1 MVREHRIAGVPTL
14 PGTAYLELGRAAF
27 LHHAALFEGYPPDG
41 GVELRDVF
49 FLSPLLLTA
58 GGRPMR
64 VFLEKDE
71 DAFNFRVATRMDPT
85 TVGAEPGWQPHAR
98 GKVAALTA
106 PAARGG
112 HDVAAILARCAD
124 RVMEITGPVM
134 GEGEGLVYWGPR
146 WQSLRRIHLGTSEGL
161 AEIELPEELGDD
173 TVRFGLHPALLDVAT
188 GIIGFV
194 EEDTYLPLSYQR
206 VRVHRHLPRRFYSY
220 LRRHGESGQRS
231 ETIVVDVV
239 VLGADGEVL
248 IEIDHFTMKRV
259 NAQSV
264 NVRRPAA
271 ASSAEAELVPA
282 AAAPETAVAEEVDER
297 DGILPHEGAE
307 ALRRALSRDLEAPQI
322 VVTAKDLHLMIAS
335 VSATNRESLLS
346 AAGAAAAPPAG
357 THERPNIPTPYV
369 APATAIEISLAEVWQ
384 TTLGIERVGI
394 HDNFF
399 DLGGDSI
406 LGIQLIARAGAAGI
420 QLAPDQL
427 FEHQTIAELAKILD
441 AAPQPEAA
449 EPLPVTAFQRELLA
463 AGAAVPCWYAV
474 WPLPA
479 EMSAGAERE
488 VLRQALAA
496 VVARHEALRTRFDA
510 GSGGWTQVPAG
521 APEEAAVREVDLGAG
536 ADVAGLARE
545 MGAAL
550 APERGLLAAAA
561 ILDGGE
567 SPQRALLVVHPLAAD
582 GAAWELVRDEVSTAC
597 RQLATGGEVV
607 LPPVTSSFRRWLAA
621 KLQDVALGERGAA
634 TAGEWLAA
642 QEAAAVPAA
651 GAHPGSAA
659 MQTASVRLSPE
670 ETRAL
675 LDEIPD
681 LQRVRVEEV
690 LLTALAGSLGR
701 ATGGGVRVRVAVD
714 ARQADPQGLDLAR
727 AVGCFIVTLPV
738 RLDLAAAVDP
748 EEELRLAKEQVRG
761 ATGQGS
767 AAALF
772 ADLAGD
778 EELRR
783 RLAALPRPELSLTYL
798 GDAQTTSGP
807 ATGAAVTVLGQLDGE
822 GMRFDWTAGG
832 APLDGAVDRSAAEF
846 LAALRALIEVCRS
859 GAVAVYTPSD
869 FPDAELSQE
878 ELDKLFS

>member
-1 MVREHRIAGVPTL
+1 
-14 PGTAYLELGRAAF
+14 
-27 LHHAALFEGYPPDG
+27 
-41 GVELRDVF
+41 
-49 FLSPLLLTA
+49 
-58 GGRPMR
+58 
-64 VFLEKDE
+64 
-71 DAFNFRVATRMDPT
+71 
-85 TVGAEPGWQPHAR
+85 
-98 GKVAALTA
+98 
-106 PAARGG
+106 
-112 HDVAAILARCAD
+112 
-124 RVMEITGPVM
+124 
-134 GEGEGLVYWGPR
+134 
-146 WQSLRRIHLGTSEGL
+146 
-161 AEIELPEELGDD
+161 
-173 TVRFGLHPALLDVAT
+173 
-188 GIIGFV
+188 
-194 EEDTYLPLSYQR
+194 
-206 VRVHRHLPRRFYSY
+206 
-220 LRRHGESGQRS
+220 
-231 ETIVVDVV
+231 
-239 VLGADGEVL
+239 
-248 IEIDHFTMKRV
+248 MKRV

-282 AAAPETAVAEEVDER
+282 AASGTVETAVAEEVDER

-346 AAGAAAAPPAG
+346 AAGAAAAPPAA

-369 APATAIEISLAEVWQ
+369 APSTAIEISLAEVWQ

-427 FEHQTIAELAKILD
+427 FEHQTIAELAKILG
-441 AAPQPEAA
+441 AAPQPEDTA

-474 WPLPA
+474 WPLPV
-479 EMSAGAERE
+479 ETSAGAERE

-521 APEEAAVREVDLGAG
+521 APEELAVREVDLAARTGG

-550 APERGLLAAAA
+550 APERGLLAAVAV
-561 ILDGGE
+561 LDGGE

-597 RQLATGGEVV
+597 RQLATGGEVA

-621 KLQDVALGERGAA
+621 KLQDVAVGERGAA
-634 TAGEWLAA
+634 ITGEWLAA
-642 QEAAAVPAA
+642 QEAAGMPATA

-659 MQTASVRLSPE
+659 MGTASVRLSPE

-701 ATGGGVRVRVAVD
+701 ATGGGARVRVEVD
-714 ARQADPQGLDLAR
+714 ARQADPLGLDLAR
-727 AVGCFIVTLPV
+727 AVGCFTVTLPV

-761 ATGQGS
+761 ATGQGVE
-767 AAALF
+767 AALF

-778 EELRR
+778 GELRR
-783 RLAALPRPELSLTYL
+783 RLAVLPRPELSLTYL
-798 GDAQTTSGP
+798 GDAQTTAGP
-807 ATGAAVTVLGQLDGE
+807 APGAAVAVLGQLDGE
-822 GMRFDWTAGG
+822 GMRFDWTAGDG
-832 APLDGAVDRSAAEF
+832 PLGGAVGRSAAEF